1 MDNNS
6 PQRPTAERRQSR
18 VRFSMSEMA
27 SAAEIANPSRRESL
41 DEARPQYN
49 LQPTPY
55 HQPSSDPFAEA
66 YAAEIESDGEELGR
80 PEPHVGHPSAEESR
94 GRAIDRTPQHPPE
107 HRPSLPAALPLSPPT
122 SNVQQRNPMSPSAQ
136 ADATPRLGNVRAAQ
150 TPTLHQPY
158 RPQVPQTFSPI
169 NYMQSP
175 HLAGTPQGLP
185 AAYGSP
191 QGGFQSMW
199 STLPNDDI
207 SPRSA
212 VFPTSRST
220 PVIAPLATHN
230 RAHARGGSVSSIPYN
245 SNNDLYTEFDRR
257 ASAPINS
264 PANRSSMT
272 FNSPLTKSRPF
283 AAPSA
288 PYAVPETLDNRRDS
302 DATLNDPDW
311 PEMQEGDTL
320 DKEKP
325 HKAYQLDELPD
336 PAAKPVT
343 KANGE
348 IVKPSLRRGYTEDQV
363 RREPAKQAVDLVNN
377 VAKLKEIGVDPN
389 NVSGGVL
396 SNLLKLYTPEQ
407 KGRPRSSSMTSAS
420 SWGGT
425 SVAQSRSSSVD
436 PSMLPHGGRPGL
448 RQRGVSDATSVN
460 NWELDPEDPRM
471 KAGDGTERPAGPRGF
486 SFNVGDNDDEEGM
499 DYQTAKANARR
510 RRSTVLNED
519 AVVDVLSGKTSW
531 FEKGS
536 KRKKQQLAVSTAVAG
551 KY

>member
-1 MDNNS
+1 
-6 PQRPTAERRQSR
+6 
-18 VRFSMSEMA
+18 MSEMG
-27 SAAEIANPSRRESL
+27 SAAETASPSRRESL

-49 LQPTPY
+49 MQPTPY
-55 HQPSSDPFAEA
+55 HQPSEDPFAEA
-66 YAAEIESDGEELGR
+66 YGAEVESDGEELGR
-80 PEPHVGHPSAEESR
+80 PSSENTR
-94 GRAIDRTPQHPPE
+94 GRASDRHSQPASQ
-107 HRPSLPAALPLSPPT
+107 HRPSLPAALPLAPATRPA
-122 SNVQQRNPMSPSAQ
+122 QQRNPMSPSTQ
-136 ADATPRLGNVRAAQ
+136 ADATPRLGNARAAQ

-158 RPQVPQTFSPI
+158 RPQVAQAFSPAT
-169 NYMQSP
+169 YMQSP
-175 HLAGTPQGLP
+175 HLAGSPHGLP

-230 RAHARGGSVSSIPYN
+230 RTHARGGSVSSIPYN

-257 ASAPINS
+257 ASAPFTS

-272 FNSPLTKSRPF
+272 FNSPLTNSRPF
-283 AAPSA
+283 AAQNA
-288 PYAVPETLDNRRDS
+288 PYALPESLDNRRDS

-325 HKAYQLDELPD
+325 HKAYQLDEVPD

-377 VAKLKEIGVDPN
+377 VHKLKEIGVDPN

-396 SNLLKLYTPEQ
+396 SNLLKLYTPDQ
-407 KGRPRSSSMTSAS
+407 KQRPRSSSMTSAS

-436 PSMLPHGGRPGL
+436 PNMLPHGGRPGL
-448 RQRGVSDATSVN
+448 RQRGVSEATSIN
-460 NWELDPEDPRM
+460 NWELDPEDPRQI
-471 KAGDGTERPAGPRGF
+471 AGDGTERPAGPRGF

-499 DYQTAKANARR
+499 DYATMKANARR

-551 KY
+551 ELLSSSAMSRLMI